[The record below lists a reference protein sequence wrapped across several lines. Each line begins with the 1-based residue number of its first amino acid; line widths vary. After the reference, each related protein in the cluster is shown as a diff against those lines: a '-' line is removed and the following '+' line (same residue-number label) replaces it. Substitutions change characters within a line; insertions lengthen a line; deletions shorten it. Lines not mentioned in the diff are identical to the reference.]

1 MEGPA
6 AHAPVLSYLAE
17 VSPDSEFMLVD
28 IGCSMGIDEVWRR
41 FGTRLR
47 ALAIDPNLAEMDRLQ
62 KAETNPSIQYLAGYA
77 GLSPDHPFAGR
88 KATQAHP
95 NRNPWYRL
103 STAQSLELMRS
114 SALTTSEKTEANL
127 WSEVDLAERS
137 RIVVVPDYLREHG
150 IGSIDFIKIDIDG
163 DDFDVLNSFD
173 TALDALQVM
182 ALGLE
187 VNFYGSAVDTDHAF
201 HNTDRFMRA
210 QGFELFNLT
219 VRRYSLAALPSRY
232 VLSVPAQ
239 TEFGRPLQGDA
250 LYARDL
256 GSPEYQELA
265 ARLQPVKLL
274 NLICIFA
281 AFSLPDCAAEI
292 ATLFRSRLAPL
303 CDVERVLDL
312 LAEQA
317 RGPERASLS
326 YRQYVDRFQAQDPMF
341 FPVASPPDRGR
352 PSRGLRRW
360 VPTELKRA
368 WRALRG
374 S

>member
-6 AHAPVLSYLAE
+6 ALAPVLSYLAE
-17 VSPDSEFMLVD
+17 AVPDSEFMLVD
-28 IGCSMGIDEVWRR
+28 IGCSMGIDEIWRR

-62 KAETNPSIQYLAGYA
+62 KTETNPSIQYLAGYA

-88 KATQAHP
+88 KAAQPHP

-103 STAQSLELMRS
+103 STAQSLERMRS
-114 SALTTSEKTEANL
+114 SALTASEKTEANL

-137 RIVVVPDYLREHG
+137 RVVVVPDYLRERG
-150 IGSIDFIKIDIDG
+150 IESVDFIKIDIDG

-187 VNFYGSAVDTDHAF
+187 VNFYGSATDTDHAF

-210 QGFELFNLT
+210 RGFELFNVT
-219 VRRYSLAALPSRY
+219 VRRYSMAALPSRY
-232 VLSVPAQ
+232 LLSVPAQ

-265 ARLQPVKLL
+265 ARLQPAKLL

-292 ATLFRSRLAPL
+292 ATQFRSRLAPL

-312 LAEQA
+312 LTEQV
-317 RGPERASLS
+317 RGPQSASLS
-326 YRQYVDRFQAQDPMF
+326 YRQYVERFEAQDPMF
-341 FPVASPPDRGR
+341 FPVAPPPDRGR

-368 WRALRG
+368 WRALRRR
-374 S
+374 